1 MSQAFE
7 QLNEY
12 LEKAQALKTALVL
25 FEWDD
30 ATLAPKEAGAYT
42 SRMVGVL
49 SSEYQ
54 KTMSN
59 PQVKELVEQC
69 GDDNSLSEIQS
80 GIVRE
85 VKKELER
92 LECIPPEEYRRY
104 SELTSEGTRVWTEAK
119 EKKDFDRF
127 APFLEE
133 IISYQKKFASYQAKE
148 GQSIYNVML
157 DHYEEGFDTEILDQF
172 FNTLKEELV
181 PFLHQIM
188 ESGVEIDQ
196 KILTGDFPNE
206 KQEEIGRYLAE
217 YVGFDFNKGV
227 MAVSA
232 HPFTTNLHNH
242 DVRITTAYN
251 NRVDDSMFSVIHESG
266 HGIYEMGIP
275 DELTQTPLGEG
286 TSMGMHE
293 CQSRFF
299 ENIIGRSE
307 AFWVPIYGKVQELFP
322 RQLGDVTLEQ
332 FVRAVNKVQP
342 SLIRTQADELTYSLH
357 ILIRYE
363 IEKQLMEGDLEVKD
377 LPEVW
382 ADKYEE
388 YLGVRPANAA
398 EGVLQDIHWS
408 MGDFG
413 YFPSYALGSAFGAQ
427 IYAYMK
433 TQMDFEGLLREG
445 KISVIREFLR
455 ENIHKYG
462 KMKTSRQILK
472 DVTGEDFNPK
482 YYVEYL
488 KEKYSNIY
496 QL

>member
-30 ATLAPKEAGAYT
+30 ATLAPKEAGTYT

-54 KTMSN
+54 KTVSN

-69 GDDNSLSEIQS
+69 GEDNSLSEIQS
-80 GIVRE
+80 SIVRE

-92 LECIPPEEYRRY
+92 LECIPPEEYRKY

-172 FNTLKEELV
+172 FNTLKKELV
-181 PFLHQIM
+181 PLLHQIM
-188 ESGVEIDQ
+188 ESDIEIDQ
-196 KILTGDFPNE
+196 KILTGDFSEE
-206 KQEEIGRYLAE
+206 KQEKIGRYLAE

-251 NRVDDSMFSVIHESG
+251 NRVDDSMYSVNSG
-266 HGIYEMGIP
+266 
-275 DELTQTPLGEG
+275 
-286 TSMGMHE
+286 
-293 CQSRFF
+293 
-299 ENIIGRSE
+299 
-307 AFWVPIYGKVQELFP
+307 
-322 RQLGDVTLEQ
+322 
-332 FVRAVNKVQP
+332 
-342 SLIRTQADELTYSLH
+342 
-357 ILIRYE
+357 
-363 IEKQLMEGDLEVKD
+363 
-377 LPEVW
+377 
-382 ADKYEE
+382 
-388 YLGVRPANAA
+388 
-398 EGVLQDIHWS
+398 
-408 MGDFG
+408 
-413 YFPSYALGSAFGAQ
+413 
-427 IYAYMK
+427 
-433 TQMDFEGLLREG
+433 
-445 KISVIREFLR
+445 
-455 ENIHKYG
+455 
-462 KMKTSRQILK
+462 
-472 DVTGEDFNPK
+472 
-482 YYVEYL
+482 
-488 KEKYSNIY
+488 
-496 QL
+496 